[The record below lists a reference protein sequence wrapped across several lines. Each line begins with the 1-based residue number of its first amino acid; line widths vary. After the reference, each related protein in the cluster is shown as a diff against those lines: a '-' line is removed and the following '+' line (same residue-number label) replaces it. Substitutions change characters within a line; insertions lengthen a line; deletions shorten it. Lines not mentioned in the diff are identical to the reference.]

1 MTTNFKSAEEWLKEH
16 RSEYLPHCFITC
28 DKNLI
33 TEIQSNTM
41 REAARIATA
50 RASLHSNPDFI
61 ECFESLAVVYNNA
74 AIAIEKGEY
83 KPA

>member
-1 MTTNFKSAEEWLKEH
+1 MTTNFKSAESFVYE
-16 RSEYLPHCFITC
+16 SESDESDIPWVRQ
-28 DKNLI
+28 
-33 TEIQSNTM
+33 IQSNTM

-83 KPA
+83 KPV